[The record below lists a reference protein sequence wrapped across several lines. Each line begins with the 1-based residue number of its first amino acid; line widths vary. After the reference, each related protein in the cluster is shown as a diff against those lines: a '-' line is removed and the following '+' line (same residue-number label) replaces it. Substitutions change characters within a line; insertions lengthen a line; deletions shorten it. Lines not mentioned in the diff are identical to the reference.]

1 MNAYLRNHM
10 AAVFLSLPV
19 ATAMVALPSA
29 VMAQTDAPELR
40 SLKVSSNSGLAA
52 GAELGFTVE
61 GTAKAKSHVR
71 IDGVNRDIILK
82 ETARGV
88 YTGTYTVLSQDR
100 IVQTSPIRAV
110 VQAGNRNVVGNYT
123 FPVGM
128 ATAPVPVPVPVS
140 VPLADPVKAK
150 IKEKEKEKAKAK
162 TEKLR
167 IDRFT
172 VDPVA
177 KLEPGAELHFSL
189 NGMPGGTAE
198 VEIPG
203 IVKKVA
209 MNEVS
214 PGVYEA
220 TYTLRK
226 QDKPKST
233 SAMVAT
239 LSQGDKSVRAKPGK
253 AKAGDSKAA
262 NSKVPLVL
270 NMQPLQ
276 GSSTPRRPI
285 IPISASFEAK
295 GGVNPKSV
303 HILVSG
309 RDVTTGSKITSDA
322 FTYRA
327 NLKPGRHMVDVTA
340 VDVGGNKVRKTWT
353 FNVTEPG
360 TPGSTKAERCE

>member
-1 MNAYLRNHM
+1 MNACLRNHM
-10 AAVFLSLPV
+10 AAVFLSLPI
-19 ATAMVALPSA
+19 ATAMVALPTA

-40 SLKVSSNSGLAA
+40 SLKVSSDGGLSA

-61 GTAKAKSHVR
+61 GTARAKSHVR
-71 IDGVNRDIILK
+71 IDGINRDIILK

-88 YTGTYTVLSQDR
+88 YTGTYTILSQDR
-100 IVQTSPIRAV
+100 ISPTSPIRAV
-110 VQAGNRNVVGNYT
+110 VQAGNRNVVANYT

-128 ATAPVPVPVPVS
+128 AAVS
-140 VPLADPVKAK
+140 QPLADPVNVKVAA
-150 IKEKEKEKAKAK
+150 KEKARTKP
-162 TEKLR
+162 EKLR

-172 VDPVA
+172 VEPVA

-209 MNEVS
+209 MSEVS

-226 QDKPKST
+226 QDKPKSA
-233 SAMVAT
+233 SPMVAVLT
-239 LSQGDKSVRAKPGK
+239 QGDQSVRAKPTKVKAGE
-253 AKAGDSKAA
+253 AKAVNAKT
-262 NSKVPLVL
+262 PLVL

-276 GSSTPRRPI
+276 GSNTPRRDI
-285 IPISASFEAK
+285 IPISGSFEAK

-303 HILVSG
+303 RILVSG
-309 RDVTTGSKITSDA
+309 RDVTAGSKITSTT
-322 FTYRA
+322 FSYRA

-340 VDVGGNKVRKTWT
+340 ADASGNKVRKTWM
-353 FNVTEPG
+353 FNVTEPA

>member
-19 ATAMVALPSA
+19 ATAMVALPAA

-40 SLKVSSNSGLAA
+40 SLKVSSDGGLSA

-61 GTAKAKSHVR
+61 GTARAKSHVR

-88 YTGTYTVLSQDR
+88 YTGTYTILSQDR
-100 IVQTSPIRAV
+100 ISQTSPIRAI
-110 VQAGNRNVVGNYT
+110 VQAGNRNVVANYT

-128 ATAPVPVPVPVS
+128 ATVPVS

-150 IKEKEKEKAKAK
+150 VKEKEKVKAKA
-162 TEKLR
+162 EKLR
-167 IDRFT
+167 IDSFT
-172 VDPVA
+172 VDPLA

-189 NGMPGGTAE
+189 NGMPGGEAE
-198 VEIPG
+198 VAIPG

-209 MNEVS
+209 MHEVS

-233 SAMVAT
+233 SPMVAT
-239 LSQGDKSVRAKPGK
+239 LSQGDNFVTAKPGK
-253 AKAGDSKAA
+253 AKAGAAKAGSA
-262 NSKVPLVL
+262 KAPMVL

-276 GSSTPRRPI
+276 GSSTPRRAI
-285 IPISASFEAK
+285 IPISASFDAK

-309 RDVTTGSKITSDA
+309 RDVTAGSKITADA
-322 FTYRA
+322 FIYRA

-340 VDVGGNKVRKTWT
+340 ADLSGNKVRKTWT
-353 FNVTEPG
+353 FNVTDPAA
-360 TPGSTKAERCE
+360 PGSAKAERCE

>member
-19 ATAMVALPSA
+19 ATAMVALPTA

-40 SLKVSSNSGLAA
+40 SLKVSSDNGLSA

-61 GTAKAKSHVR
+61 GTARAKSHVR

-88 YTGTYTVLSQDR
+88 YTGTYTILSQDR
-100 IVQTSPIRAV
+100 ILQTSPIRAI
-110 VQAGNRNVVGNYT
+110 VQAGNRNVVANYI

-128 ATAPVPVPVPVS
+128 ATAP

-150 IKEKEKEKAKAK
+150 IKEKEKEKTKVK

-189 NGMPGGTAE
+189 NGMPGGTAD
-198 VEIPG
+198 VAIPG
-203 IVKKVA
+203 IAKKVS

-214 PGVYEA
+214 PGVYAA

-233 SAMVAT
+233 STMVAT

-253 AKAGDSKAA
+253 VKAGDAKAA
-262 NSKVPLVL
+262 ATKVPMVL

-276 GSSTPRRPI
+276 GSSTPRRAI

-309 RDVTTGSKITSDA
+309 RDVTAGSKITSDA

-340 VDVGGNKVRKTWT
+340 ADVSGNKVRKTWT

>member
-19 ATAMVALPSA
+19 ATAMVALPA
-29 VMAQTDAPELR
+29 VVMAQTEAPELR
-40 SLKVSSNSGLAA
+40 SLKVSSVGGLSA

-61 GTAKAKSHVR
+61 GTAHAKSHVR
-71 IDGVNRDIILK
+71 IDGINRDIILK

-88 YTGTYTVLSQDR
+88 YTGTYTILSQDH
-100 IVQTSPIRAV
+100 ISQTSPIRAI
-110 VQAGNRNVVGNYT
+110 VQAGNRNVVANYT

-128 ATAPVPVPVPVS
+128 ATVPVS
-140 VPLADPVKAK
+140 LPLADPVKAK
-150 IKEKEKEKAKAK
+150 VKEKEKAKVKA
-162 TEKLR
+162 EKLR
-167 IDRFT
+167 IDSFT

-189 NGMPGGTAE
+189 NGMPGGNAE
-198 VEIPG
+198 VAIPG

-209 MNEVS
+209 MHEVS
-214 PGVYEA
+214 QGVYDA

-226 QDKPKST
+226 QDKPKSAG
-233 SAMVAT
+233 AMVAT
-239 LSQGDKSVRAKPGK
+239 LSQGDKSVTAKAGK
-253 AKAGDSKAA
+253 AKAGSAKAGNA
-262 NSKVPLVL
+262 KAPMVL

-276 GSSTPRRPI
+276 GSSTPRRAI
-285 IPISASFEAK
+285 IPISASFDAK

-309 RDVTTGSKITSDA
+309 RDVTAGSKITSDA

-340 VDVGGNKVRKTWT
+340 ADVSGNKVRKTWT
-353 FNVTEPG
+353 FNVTDPAA
-360 TPGSTKAERCE
+360 GSTKAERCE

>member
-19 ATAMVALPSA
+19 ATAMVALPAA

-40 SLKVSSNSGLAA
+40 SLKVSSDGGLNV

-61 GTAKAKSHVR
+61 GTARAKSHVR
-71 IDGVNRDIILK
+71 IDGVNSDIILK

-88 YTGTYTVLSQDR
+88 YTGTYVIQRQDR
-100 IVQTSPIRAV
+100 ILQTSPIRAV
-110 VQAGNRNVVGNYT
+110 VQAGNRNVVANYT

-128 ATAPVPVPVPVS
+128 AAVS
-140 VPLADPVKAK
+140 VPLADPVKVAAK
-150 IKEKEKEKAKAK
+150 DKVKEKVSAK

-172 VDPVA
+172 VEPVA
-177 KLEPGAELHFSL
+177 KLEPGTELHFSL
-189 NGMPGGTAE
+189 KGMPGGTAE

-203 IVKKVA
+203 IVKKVP
-209 MNEVS
+209 MSEVS

-233 SAMVAT
+233 SPMVAVLT
-239 LSQGDKSVRAKPGK
+239 QGDQSVRAKPTK
-253 AKAGDSKAA
+253 VKAGDVKAVNA
-262 NSKVPLVL
+262 KTPLVL

-276 GSSTPRRPI
+276 GSNTPRRDI
-285 IPISASFEAK
+285 IPISGSFEAK

-303 HILVSG
+303 RILVSG
-309 RDVTTGSKITSDA
+309 RDVTAGSKITSTA
-322 FTYRA
+322 FSYRA

-340 VDVGGNKVRKTWT
+340 ADAGGNKVRKTWM
-353 FNVTEPG
+353 FNVTEPD

>member
-19 ATAMVALPSA
+19 ATAMVALPTA

-40 SLKVSSNSGLAA
+40 SLKVSSNGGLSA

-61 GTAKAKSHVR
+61 GTARAKSHVR

-88 YTGTYTVLSQDR
+88 YTGTYTILSQDR
-100 IVQTSPIRAV
+100 IVQTSPIRAI
-110 VQAGNRNVVGNYT
+110 VQAGNRNVVANYT

-128 ATAPVPVPVPVS
+128 GAVPASVPVS
-140 VPLADPVKAK
+140 VPVADPLKAK
-150 IKEKEKEKAKAK
+150 IKEKEKEKVKAKAK

-167 IDRFT
+167 IDRFI

-177 KLEPGAELHFSL
+177 KFEPGAELHFSL

-198 VEIPG
+198 IEIPG
-203 IVKKVA
+203 ILKKVP
-209 MNEVS
+209 MDEVS

-220 TYTLRK
+220 SYTLRK

-233 SAMVAT
+233 STMVAI

-253 AKAGDSKAA
+253 AKAGDAKAA
-262 NSKVPLVL
+262 NAKVPMML

-276 GSSTPRRPI
+276 GSSTPRRAI

-309 RDVTTGSKITSDA
+309 RDVTAGSKITADA

-340 VDVGGNKVRKTWT
+340 ADVSGNKIHKTWT
-353 FNVTEPG
+353 FNITEP
-360 TPGSTKAERCE
+360 TASGSTKAERCE

>member
-19 ATAMVALPSA
+19 ATAMVALPA
-29 VMAQTDAPELR
+29 VVMAQTDAPELR
-40 SLKVSSNSGLAA
+40 SLKVSSDGGLSA

-61 GTAKAKSHVR
+61 GTARAKSHVR

-88 YTGTYTVLSQDR
+88 YTGTYTILSQDR
-100 IVQTSPIRAV
+100 ISQTSPIRAI
-110 VQAGNRNVVGNYT
+110 VQAGNRNVVANYT

-128 ATAPVPVPVPVS
+128 ATVS
-140 VPLADPVKAK
+140 VPLADPVKAVVV
-150 IKEKEKEKAKAK
+150 KEKTKEKTKAKA
-162 TEKLR
+162 EKLK
-167 IDRFT
+167 IDSFT

-189 NGMPGGTAE
+189 NGMAGGAAE
-198 VEIPG
+198 VAIPG
-203 IVKKVA
+203 VAKKVS
-209 MNEVS
+209 MHEVN
-214 PGVYEA
+214 PGVYDA

-239 LSQGDKSVRAKPGK
+239 LSQGDNFVTAKPGK
-253 AKAGDSKAA
+253 AKAGAGKAVTA
-262 NSKVPLVL
+262 KAPMVL

-276 GSSTPRRPI
+276 GSSTPRRAI
-285 IPISASFEAK
+285 IPISASFDAK

-322 FTYRA
+322 FIYRA

-340 VDVGGNKVRKTWT
+340 ADVSGNKVRKTWT

>member
-1 MNAYLRNHM
+1 MKAYLRNHM
-10 AAVFLSLPV
+10 AAVFLSLPA
-19 ATAMVALPSA
+19 ATTMVALPTA

-40 SLKVSSNSGLAA
+40 SLKVSSDGGLSA

-61 GTAKAKSHVR
+61 GTARAKSHVR

-88 YTGTYTVLSQDR
+88 YTGTYTILSQDR
-100 IVQTSPIRAV
+100 ILQTSPIRAI
-110 VQAGNRNVVGNYT
+110 VQAGNRNVVANYT

-128 ATAPVPVPVPVS
+128 APTPVS

-150 IKEKEKEKAKAK
+150 VKEKEKEKEKVKAK

-167 IDRFT
+167 IDSFT
-172 VDPVA
+172 VDPVT

-189 NGMPGGTAE
+189 NGMAGGAADVT
-198 VEIPG
+198 IPG
-203 IVKKVA
+203 IAKKVA
-209 MNEVS
+209 MHEVS

-233 SAMVAT
+233 SPMMAT
-239 LSQGDKSVRAKPGK
+239 LSQGDNFVTAKPGK
-253 AKAGDSKAA
+253 AKAGTAKAGSA
-262 NSKVPLVL
+262 KALMVL

-285 IPISASFEAK
+285 IPISASFDAK

-340 VDVGGNKVRKTWT
+340 ADVNGNKVRKTWT
-353 FNVTEPG
+353 FNVTDPAA
-360 TPGSTKAERCE
+360 PGSTKAERCE